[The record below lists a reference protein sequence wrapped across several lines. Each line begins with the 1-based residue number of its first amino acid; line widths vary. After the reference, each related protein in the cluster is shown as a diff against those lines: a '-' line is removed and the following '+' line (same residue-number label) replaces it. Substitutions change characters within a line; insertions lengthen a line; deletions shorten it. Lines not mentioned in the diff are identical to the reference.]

1 MVDAAK
7 RKKGASP
14 PPRLVFAWQCEKYR
28 ALPRAGGI
36 GDQDYREMYLNDV
49 LPQIYEA
56 VSNWRTAGAKITP
69 SDHEVI
75 RWLVKIGA
83 M

>member
-1 MVDAAK
+1 
-7 RKKGASP
+7 
-14 PPRLVFAWQCEKYR
+14 
-28 ALPRAGGI
+28 
-36 GDQDYREMYLNDV
+36 MYLNDV

-56 VSNWRTAGAKITP
+56 VTNWRTAGAKITP